1 MAENTFLSG
10 LRHEAVSHVGDQFED
25 QLFVDFTGAA
35 HDIGAA
41 ANADYNLTSGD
52 TFKAFNIP
60 VGGVVTEIGWV
71 THVTDGA
78 NPQFKMDL
86 VDTTGGT
93 TALKTAAAVG
103 ANYATLITQIT
114 GAEKAVASGAHVLI
128 TSSVAD
134 CDDAKVTFFVKGFHI
149 KQAS

>member
-41 ANADYNLTSGD
+41 ANTDYNLTSGD

-71 THVTDGA
+71 THTTDAG

-93 TALKTAAAVG
+93 TALKIAAAVG
-103 ANYATLITQIT
+103 AAYATLITQVT

-128 TSSVAD
+128 TGSVAD

-149 KQAS
+149 KQSS